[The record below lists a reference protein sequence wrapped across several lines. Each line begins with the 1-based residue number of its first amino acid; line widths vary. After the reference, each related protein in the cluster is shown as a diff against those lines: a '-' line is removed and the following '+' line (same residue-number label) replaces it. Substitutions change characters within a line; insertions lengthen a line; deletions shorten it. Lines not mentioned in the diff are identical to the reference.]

1 MNARHI
7 VVGSGSTLGTGEAV
21 MSDAVRVGDLLL
33 LSGRA
38 AVDPATL
45 QVVTGGF
52 DAQARSILA
61 DIDAVLEAGGS
72 SRSQVARVECFLAN
86 PGDFAVW
93 NEIWIEHFA
102 APRPS
107 RTTVVCGFAVAGLL
121 IELQVTA
128 AVGGAGA

>member
-21 MSDAVRVGDLLL
+21 MSDAVRIGDLLL

-45 QVVTGGF
+45 QVVPGGF
-52 DAQARSILA
+52 DAQARSVLA
-61 DIDAVLEAGGS
+61 DIDRVLDAGGS
-72 SRSQVARVECFLAN
+72 SRSQVARVECFLAD
-86 PGDFAVW
+86 PGDFPAW
-93 NEIWIEHFA
+93 NQIWLEHFA
-102 APRPS
+102 APRPA

-128 AVGGAGA
+128 AVRGAGA